1 MAERG
6 GPRLPGV
13 GEDDDDAR
21 IIFHVDMD
29 CFYAACE
36 RRREP
41 FLEGKPVVVGMGYE
55 AGEGHGA
62 VATASYEARAHGVES
77 AQPITTALDQLPRA
91 EGDSESES
99 ESENVDE
106 SESESAGTDTGAV
119 GYYRPVDMDYYQ
131 TVSEEVREIL
141 HDAADTVR
149 EVSIDEAALDV
160 TPETSWEQTGDR
172 PGAET
177 YARQIKDRIHRE
189 VGVTA
194 SIGVAPNMSAA
205 KVAADHD
212 KPDGLVVI
220 VPDTVREFFAPL
232 DVEDVYGVGPVTA
245 RELHGMGIE
254 TAGDLA
260 GTSVDDIESRFG
272 ERGREIRAF
281 ARGDDTRPVTPVGR
295 PKSLSRESAFTNAT
309 DDTEAKRERVRTL
322 ATAVADRADSKDVL
336 YQTIGIKV
344 VTPPFDVNTRARSLS
359 GPVADADLVRE
370 IAFDL
375 LTEFRDAPVRKLGVR
390 VSNLS
395 FEAGEQ
401 SSLDGFDVQGTSG
414 QADSETDRIDDTNAE
429 EMDTDISKDSRAS
442 RSGQTRFADFGM
454 DTGDG

>member
-1 MAERG
+1 MVERD

-13 GEDDDDAR
+13 GKDDDDAR

-91 EGDSESES
+91 EGDSE
-99 ESENVDE
+99 NVVE
-106 SESESAGTDTGAV
+106 SESESTGNDTGAV

-177 YARQIKDRIHRE
+177 YARQIKDRIHHE
-189 VGVTA
+189 VGVVA

-220 VPDTVREFFAPL
+220 EPDTVREFFAPL

-260 GTSVDDIESRFG
+260 AASVDAIESRFG
-272 ERGREIRAF
+272 ERGREIRAI

-309 DDTEAKRERVRTL
+309 DDTETKRDQVRTL
-322 ATAVADRADSKDVL
+322 ATAVADRADRKDAL

-359 GPVADADLVRE
+359 GPVADAELVRGV
-370 IAFDL
+370 ACDL
-375 LTEFRDAPVRKLGVR
+375 LSEFHDTAVRKLGVR

-401 SSLDGFDVQGTSG
+401 TSLDGFDMEATNER
-414 QADSETDRIDDTNAE
+414 ADGKTDQTTETNTDRVDTHTPE
-429 EMDTDISKDSRAS
+429 DSRTF

-454 DTGDG
+454 DTVDR